1 MRRGAAWLAATVL
14 IVLAART
21 FAYAVEPSPLARA
34 LEQQAGG
41 PRLWT
46 LALAVLV
53 GGVAVAAAVVWLAT
67 LGVEER
73 RRLERRRVLEPP
85 ARPRA
90 GLLLGRATALSL
102 ASSTGFV
109 LLEST
114 LHWRAGL
121 GWHGLA
127 CLTGPVHRDA
137 IPMLVALSLLAAA
150 CAAALELVLAWM
162 RRTLARLAAVLPLP
176 MAAAPRLACA
186 FPALVAVGSPLGA
199 RGPPSGSS

>member
-1 MRRGAAWLAATVL
+1 VRRGAAWLGATVL
-14 IVLAART
+14 IVLVART
-21 FAYAVEPSPLARA
+21 LVYAAEPSPLARA

-46 LALAVLV
+46 LALAAL
-53 GGVAVAAAVVWLAT
+53 GGCVALGTVVVWLAA

-73 RRLERRRVLEPP
+73 RRLERRRVLEEP
-85 ARPRA
+85 ARLRL
-90 GLLLGRATALSL
+90 GLLLGRAGALSL
-102 ASSTGFV
+102 ASSAGFV

-137 IPMLVALSLLAAA
+137 IPVLDALSLLTAA
-150 CAAALELVLAWM
+150 CAAAGGLVLAWM

-176 MAAAPRLACA
+176 VAVVPRAAIA
-186 FPALVAVGSPLGA
+186 FPALVADGSPLGA
-199 RGPPSGSS
+199 RGPPFGSS